1 MNGQQAQMGHGM
13 TGVANLSAV
22 EFPPPGGGVRSVVR
36 HSFVVARRNLM
47 KISGDPSLLLD
58 ATVMPM
64 VFAVMFIY
72 VLGGAIAGSAADYR
86 QFFMPGIIVLT
97 ITIVSRTTGIALAVD
112 FGKGIVDRF
121 RSLPIARSAVLSG
134 QIIADAARMLLSQLM
149 VLAFAVIIGFRI
161 HTGILSVLAALALF
175 TTFGVALS
183 WVSAFIGLSMRNIQS
198 VETITTLWLV
208 PLQFGSSLF
217 VQPATMPGWL
227 RAAAEW
233 NPTTLVADAGR
244 ALLSGGA
251 AARPTLGALAWITV
265 LLLVFVPLAVRRYA
279 RHR

>member
-1 MNGQQAQMGHGM
+1 MGHGV
-13 TGVANLSAV
+13 TSVASPSAV
-22 EFPPPGGGVRSVVR
+22 EYSPPAGGMRGVVR
-36 HSFVVARRNLM
+36 HSFVIARRNLM

-72 VLGGAIAGSAADYR
+72 VLGGAIAGSPADYR
-86 QFFMPGIIVLT
+86 QFFIPGIMVLT

-134 QIIADAARMLLSQLM
+134 QIIADAARMLLSQLI
-149 VLAFAVIIGFRI
+149 VLAFAMIIGFRI
-161 HTGILSVLAALALF
+161 HAGVLPVLGALALL
-175 TTFGVALS
+175 TAFGVALS
-183 WVSAFIGLSMRNIQS
+183 WVSAFIGLSMRSVQS
-198 VETITTLWLV
+198 VETLTTLWLV

-217 VQPATMPGWL
+217 VQPSTMPVWL
-227 RAAAEW
+227 RSVAEW
-233 NPTTLVADAGR
+233 NPTTLVADGAR
-244 ALLSGGA
+244 ALLSGGVA
-251 AARPTLGALAWITV
+251 TRPVLGALAWVAV

-279 RHR
+279 RRD